1 MQGGIQLVIQVLDD
15 DSDETFGD
23 DDSVQSVIINID
35 QLGASPPALIV
46 GAQDVGMINVSYEV
60 ACTENYFGSDCTT
73 FCEERDDEQGHY
85 ICDSE
90 GNIACR
96 DGYTNTSTNCT
107 KCIPADGCCEFLY
120 TLVVTDP
127 IAS

>member
-1 MQGGIQLVIQVLDD
+1 MVQVLDD
-15 DSDETFGD
+15 DSSSSVNNDVD
-23 DDSVQSVIINID
+23 DTVQSVIINID
-35 QLGASPPALIV
+35 QLGASPPVLIV

-60 ACTENYFGSDCTT
+60 AMVCTENYFGSDCTT

-85 ICDSE
+85 TCGNE
-90 GNIACR
+90 GNIVCR
-96 DGYTNTSTNCT
+96 DSYTDTSTNCT
-107 KCIPADGCCEFLY
+107 ECIPADGCCEFPY